1 MVWKTY
7 RSVSAGCCVD
17 RGAEQEHVGLRY
29 LRGHGEG
36 AEFDQAAGEGW
47 HLDGGY
53 DVGVYCGFSR
63 RRSERASS
71 VCGVGLDV

>member
-1 MVWKTY
+1 MWKTY

-47 HLDGGY
+47 HLDGGMML
-53 DVGVYCGFSR
+53 VCTVASLGGV
-63 RRSERASS
+63 RSERAQC
-71 VCGVGLDV
+71 VV